1 MRGLLPQEL
10 VGKEQDMQSEL
21 LPFFLSAAR
30 LPGKEP
36 ERCTAKSLGSGK
48 TLAVAEAEDIGK
60 MCEPEETSAQLLPA
74 NPFKV

>member
-21 LPFFLSAAR
+21 LSFFLSAAR